1 MKIDNVVL
9 KPISDSRGE
18 PTIEVGIKTG
28 GGEFSAQI
36 PSGKSRGSREAAV
49 LPPEKAGETLE
60 FFKKEII
67 GKDFKNIKDFDG
79 SLIVLDGT
87 PNKAKLGGNLTLGLS
102 LAFARAIAR
111 ENNFELWQ
119 VLKSEFFSASP
130 TGGPASAESE
140 PPRIFSNFIGGGVHA
155 KNNLAIQEFWVVA
168 ESKGGAAETCR
179 KLLEF
184 YESMG
189 RVLREQYGL
198 SELKVGDEK
207 AYSLDFRNNFEPI
220 EVLGREIEKNRLAGE
235 FSLGLDVA
243 ASSFYEDGLYV
254 FEGKKLTS
262 GELEGVYSD
271 YFRKVPLLSSIEDP
285 FDERDE
291 AAFVKFSSTWGDE
304 KLVIGDDLTVTDPAL
319 IKVAAAGKMV
329 GGVIIKPNQIGT
341 VSETCAAINAAHENG
356 LKCIVSHRSGET
368 ADNFLIH
375 FAKAGGAYGVKIGAP
390 AGERLLK
397 FQEFVRLY
405 PR

>member
-18 PTIEVGIKTG
+18 PTIEIGIKTG
-28 GGEFSAQI
+28 SGEFSAQI

-49 LPPEKAGETLE
+49 LPPKKAGETLE
-60 FFKKEII
+60 IFKKEII

-79 SLIVLDGT
+79 SLVVLDGT
-87 PNKAKLGGNLTLGLS
+87 PNKAKLGGNLMLGLS
-102 LAFARAIAR
+102 LAFARALAK

-119 VLKSEFFSASP
+119 ILRSEFF
-130 TGGPASAESE
+130 PASAESE

-184 YESMG
+184 YESVG
-189 RVLREQYGL
+189 RTLKEQYGL

-207 AYSLDFRNNFEPI
+207 AYSLDFRNNFEPV
-220 EVLGREIEKNRLAGE
+220 EVLGREIEKNRLTGE
-235 FSLGLDVA
+235 FSLGLDAA
-243 ASSFYEDGLYV
+243 ASSFYKDGLYV

-262 GELEGVYSD
+262 SELEGIYSD
-271 YFRKVPLLSSIEDP
+271 YFRKAPLLFSIEDP

-291 AAFVKFSSTWGDE
+291 AGFTKFSASWGSE
-304 KLVIGDDLTVTDPAL
+304 KLVIGDDLTVTDPEL
-319 IKVAAAGKMV
+319 IEAAAAGKMV
-329 GGVIIKPNQIGT
+329 GGIIIKPNQIGT
-341 VSETCAAINAAHENG
+341 VSETCAAMNAAHENG
-356 LKCIVSHRSGET
+356 LKCVVSNRSGET
-368 ADNFLIH
+368 MDNFLIH
-375 FAKAGGAYGVKIGAP
+375 FAKAGGAYAVKIGAP

-405 PR
+405 S